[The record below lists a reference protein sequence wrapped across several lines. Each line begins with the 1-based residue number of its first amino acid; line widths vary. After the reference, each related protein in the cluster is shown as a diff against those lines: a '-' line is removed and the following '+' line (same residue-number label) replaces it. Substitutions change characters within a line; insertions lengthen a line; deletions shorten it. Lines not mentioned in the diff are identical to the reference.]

1 LSNRRHRK
9 RKPHDHTP
17 DPVDGSDYSLKAVD
31 YAASR
36 ARESKSPVEVHLLNV
51 QMQIVSVNVKLF
63 VSAESLESY
72 YRDEGNRALEA
83 PLARAKNAGLNVT
96 PHIGVGDPAKI
107 IMDYAKE
114 RKADEIVMGSH
125 GRGALS
131 GAVLGSVAQKVVH
144 LSSVPVVLVK

>member
-1 LSNRRHRK
+1 MTTLLI
-9 RKPHDHTP
+9 
-17 DPVDGSDYSLKAVD
+17 PVDGSDYSLKAVD
-31 YAASR
+31 YADSR
-36 ARESKSPVEVHLLNV
+36 ARESKSPIEVHLLNV
-51 QMQIVSVNVKLF
+51 QMQIASVNVKLF

-83 PLARAKNAGLNVT
+83 PLARAKSVGLNVT

-107 IMDYAKE
+107 VMEYANEK
-114 RKADEIVMGSH
+114 KADEIVMGSH

>member
-1 LSNRRHRK
+1 MTKLLI
-9 RKPHDHTP
+9 
-17 DPVDGSDYSLKAVD
+17 PVDGSDYSLKAVD

-36 ARESKSPVEVHLLNV
+36 ARESKSPIEVHLLNV
-51 QMQIVSVNVKLF
+51 QMQIASVNVKLF

-72 YRDEGNRALEA
+72 YRDEGNRTLEA
-83 PLARAKNAGLNVT
+83 PLARAKSAGLNVT

-107 IMDYAKE
+107 IMDYSNEK
-114 RKADEIVMGSH
+114 KADEIVMGSH

>member
-1 LSNRRHRK
+1 MTTLLI
-9 RKPHDHTP
+9 
-17 DPVDGSDYSLKAVD
+17 PVDGSDYSLKAVD

-51 QMQIVSVNVKLF
+51 QMQIASVNVKLF

-83 PLARAKNAGLNVT
+83 PLARAKSARLNVT

-114 RKADEIVMGSH
+114 KKANEIVMGSH